1 MKYEYL
7 FLNHR
12 EFVFQH
18 YYGKKFESIMNNLAS
33 ARVNIVCFSCSR
45 LRLIPV

>member
-12 EFVFQH
+12 EFVFRTPT
-18 YYGKKFESIMNNLAS
+18 KKIESIMNNLAS